1 MTTPRILVRCHIGDP
16 VTIQC
21 VDAQSGLRLFFNLEL
36 TVCPKKMSYF
46 LKKDSTFKVSL
57 GSSANLQ
64 RTFNLVAIHELKRNV
79 GVTLKLK

>member
-1 MTTPRILVRCHIGDP
+1 
-16 VTIQC
+16 
-21 VDAQSGLRLFFNLEL
+21 
-36 TVCPKKMSYF
+36 MSFF

-79 GVTLKLK
+79 GVTLKLGKFIHERKQSYERIANFG